1 MSIFSTLKARR
12 TCTRVF
18 GGNCVL
24 HQKLHKVAMVKFFPE
39 GACNYNALTQ
49 TFFGIQDKS
58 VDLHLIFEISSS
70 QKNIFELDLLL
81 HFVAFFHVASL
92 FSTGVDNKKGGVDNK
107 KALELTNSTVF
118 P

>member
-70 QKNIFELDLLL
+70 RNWFLNLIFCLFQTGFLQAKQAVKIKFELD
-81 HFVAFFHVASL
+81 
-92 FSTGVDNKKGGVDNK
+92 KKSSSKINFM
-107 KALELTNSTVF
+107 N
-118 P
+118 